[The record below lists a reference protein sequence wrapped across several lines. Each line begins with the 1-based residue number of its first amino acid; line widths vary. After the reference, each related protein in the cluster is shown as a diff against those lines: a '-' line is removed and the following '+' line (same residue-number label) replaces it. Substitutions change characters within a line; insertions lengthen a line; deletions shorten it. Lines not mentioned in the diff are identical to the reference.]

1 MGRSAE
7 VTDNIMIKTL
17 KIKDFIL
24 IDELEIIF
32 DRGFNVITGET
43 GAGKSIIIQAID
55 LAFGARASKELIKTG
70 KNRAL
75 IELTVAVDKDFSKNL
90 PDDTGIEVFDDELV
104 FSREITENGSRSRV
118 NGVIVP
124 QDVIKTLREMLIDI
138 HSQHMTY
145 TYVQPKHHI
154 TLLDNYGKNDHREL
168 LAAYKEL
175 YKKYTEISEKLKA
188 AQEKTD
194 FSQQQIEFLK
204 FQITEIE
211 NAQIEDANEDERLK
225 EELNVLAN
233 SEKLKEHTYAAYWG
247 LYGGEQDL
255 ISALGK
261 IKSSISKAAEY
272 DQKLASFEEDIASAQ
287 ETLREAASGLRDYS
301 ESMELDEQR
310 LNEIQERID
319 LLEKLKR
326 KYGNTLDDVMQT
338 YEKLSAEMNEIDA
351 SAENIE
357 ELEKAKKETEL
368 ALKAASEALSES
380 RLEISRE
387 LSSVMTAELEKL
399 DMPKVRF
406 SIAVQPCDFNSNG
419 CDNVEFLISTNVSET
434 PKPLAKIASG
444 GEISRVMLAMKTIF
458 ANSDNINTVIFDE
471 IDTGISGKASQ
482 AVAEEISRL
491 ARARQI
497 IAITH
502 QPIIAAKSDR
512 HFYVAKSQNE
522 STEVHVYILDEENK
536 INAIAMLAAGDVTE
550 DSVKFAKQLIY
561 GV

>member
-261 IKSSISKAAEY
+261 IKSSISKAVEY

-380 RLEISRE
+380 RLKISRE

>member
-188 AQEKTD
+188 AQ
-194 FSQQQIEFLK
+194 
-204 FQITEIE
+204 
-211 NAQIEDANEDERLK
+211 
-225 EELNVLAN
+225 
-233 SEKLKEHTYAAYWG
+233 
-247 LYGGEQDL
+247 
-255 ISALGK
+255 
-261 IKSSISKAAEY
+261 
-272 DQKLASFEEDIASAQ
+272 
-287 ETLREAASGLRDYS
+287 
-301 ESMELDEQR
+301 
-310 LNEIQERID
+310 
-319 LLEKLKR
+319 
-326 KYGNTLDDVMQT
+326 
-338 YEKLSAEMNEIDA
+338 
-351 SAENIE
+351 
-357 ELEKAKKETEL
+357 
-368 ALKAASEALSES
+368 
-380 RLEISRE
+380 
-387 LSSVMTAELEKL
+387 TA
-399 DMPKVRF
+399 D
-406 SIAVQPCDFNSNG
+406 
-419 CDNVEFLISTNVSET
+419 
-434 PKPLAKIASG
+434 
-444 GEISRVMLAMKTIF
+444 
-458 ANSDNINTVIFDE
+458 
-471 IDTGISGKASQ
+471 
-482 AVAEEISRL
+482 
-491 ARARQI
+491 
-497 IAITH
+497 
-502 QPIIAAKSDR
+502 
-512 HFYVAKSQNE
+512 
-522 STEVHVYILDEENK
+522 
-536 INAIAMLAAGDVTE
+536 
-550 DSVKFAKQLIY
+550 
-561 GV
+561 